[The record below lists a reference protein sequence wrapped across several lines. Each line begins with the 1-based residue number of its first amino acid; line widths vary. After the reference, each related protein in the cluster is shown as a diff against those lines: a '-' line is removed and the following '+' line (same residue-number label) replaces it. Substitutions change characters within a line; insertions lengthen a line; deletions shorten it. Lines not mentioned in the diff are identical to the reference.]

1 MTERGI
7 ELIKRFE
14 GYSPTVY
21 LCPAGYPTIG
31 YGHVVSPEEREIFK
45 NGITREQ
52 ADDLLRRDLLRFEIG
67 VKSLLKDVKLHGYA
81 IDALVSF
88 TYNVGLSAFRAST
101 LRRKALR
108 GELIDAADEFLK
120 WIYAGGRIL
129 QGLVR
134 RRQAERELYLEG
146 IHGRL

>member
-21 LCPAGYPTIG
+21 LCPAGYLTIG
-31 YGHVVSPEEREIFK
+31 YGHVVRPEEREMFAK
-45 NGITREQ
+45 GITMEQ
-52 ADDLLRRDLLRFEIG
+52 AEELLRQDLSKYEKAVI
-67 VKSLLKDVKLHGYA
+67 SLLQPVAFSLQPQQ
-81 IDALVSF
+81 IDALTSF
-88 TYNVGLSAFRAST
+88 AYNVGLYALKAST
-101 LRRKALR
+101 LRRKILR
-108 GELIDAADEFLK
+108 GDLLDAADEFLK
-120 WIYAGGRIL
+120 WVYAGGRKL

-146 IHGRL
+146 VLQ